1 VRWPN
6 LVRLTCFD
14 PCRSWFLSS
23 PPDLAGLSL
32 FRISF
37 SSRSFFPSISAWPR
51 PNLSH
56 SDFVL
61 PSTLVVQRRSRSGL
75 LAAIFFLGPRTGV
88 RFSASGCHSCVA
100 RPRCPVKSASM
111 SRSPMMS
118 ARAWSLQPCFL
129 FWSGSSAP
137 GASSARL
144 RFSLAADA
152 AIFALT
158 PVAGYKS
165 HPCGFLR
172 PGFCKSF
179 ILSCLS
185 TGVFAAAS
193 FCLGIVVVKRIN
205 FLV

>member
-61 PSTLVVQRRSRSGL
+61 PSTLA
-75 LAAIFFLGPRTGV
+75 AAIFFLGPRTGV

-118 ARAWSLQPCFL
+118 ARAWSLQPCFPL
-129 FWSGSSAP
+129 WSGSSAP

-144 RFSLAADA
+144 RFSLAANA

-158 PVAGYKS
+158 PVVGYKS

-172 PGFCKSF
+172 PGFCRSF

-185 TGVFAAAS
+185 IGVFAAAS